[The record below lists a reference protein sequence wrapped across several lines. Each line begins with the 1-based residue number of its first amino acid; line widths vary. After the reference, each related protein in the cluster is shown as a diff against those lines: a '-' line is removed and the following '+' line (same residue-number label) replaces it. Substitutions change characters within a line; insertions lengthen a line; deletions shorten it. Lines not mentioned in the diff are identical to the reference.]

1 MYSKN
6 VIHAINCF
14 RNSEAVLKNSN
25 PGQPEWEFAYSE
37 ECRLFNEF
45 FPNFT
50 REEHARYAGFVQWLG
65 RTGLSSSDLT
75 TKELIEIYQRPGSG
89 LPIGEYMR
97 KDDVISILY
106 DRYSV
111 TLPATIE
118 ELCTTWD
125 NTSKTEFYRTE
136 DLKSLMADVTWKE
149 LQCEVITHMI
159 TE

>member
-6 VIHAINCF
+6 VIHAIDCF
-14 RNSEAVLKNSN
+14 RNSESVLKNSN

-45 FPNFT
+45 FPKFS
-50 REEHARYAGFVQWLG
+50 REEHARYVGLVQWLG

-75 TKELIEIYQRPGSG
+75 TAKLIEIYQRVGAG

-97 KDDVISILY
+97 KDDVISILL
-106 DRYSV
+106 DRYSI

-125 NTSKTEFYRTE
+125 NDSKTEFYRTD
-136 DLKSLMADVTWKE
+136 DLKSLMPGATWKE
-149 LQCEVITHMI
+149 LQCEVVTHMI